1 VFVYVSATW
10 PENDWTEIN
19 FTKWM
24 LSYLFPLPGCRCL
37 PYHLPHIGGVSSRV
51 IFSLIVSLIKDTKS
65 KNKLRKT
72 PWAKFLMTWL
82 GWQFDQRLKTIERFS
97 EPWDPTWISVPF
109 ASIKSCNVLGSRET
123 LGTKLVM
130 DYQLISSPS
139 KTCYH
144 KKLKFPLFET
154 FKQILNQHAS
164 SWVNKYLVLNRFRL

>member
-1 VFVYVSATW
+1 MFVYVSATW
-10 PENDWTEIN
+10 PENDWKEIN

-65 KNKLRKT
+65 KNKPCKT
-72 PWAKFLMTWL
+72 PWAKFFMTCVT
-82 GWQFDQRLKTIERFS
+82 RLTIRPKTKDDWTI

-109 ASIKSCNVLGSRET
+109 ALIKSCNVLGSRET
-123 LGTKLVM
+123 LGTK
-130 DYQLISSPS
+130 DYQLIFSPS

-144 KKLKFPLFET
+144 KNLKFPLFET
-154 FKQILNQHAS
+154 FKQILNQHA
-164 SWVNKYLVLNRFRL
+164 NKYLVLNRFRL

>member
-1 VFVYVSATW
+1 MFVYVSATW

-24 LSYLFPLPGCRCL
+24 LSYLFPLTGCRCL

-65 KNKLRKT
+65 KNKLCKT
-72 PWAKFLMTWL
+72 PWAKFFMTCVT
-82 GWQFDQRLKTIERFS
+82 RLTIRPKTKDDWTI

-109 ASIKSCNVLGSRET
+109 ALIKSCSVLRSRET
-123 LGTKLVM
+123 LGTKLVK
-130 DYQLISSPS
+130 DYQWILSSVTIKNLRFS
-139 KTCYH
+139 
-144 KKLKFPLFET
+144 LFET